1 MADINSFF
9 EEGIKSYIEQSFL
22 KYSKNA
28 KIIFDKNFDTNLIQ
42 PLFINDISLYKNL
55 IQKNKLKSEIWGLIF
70 ELIDQLINKLLS
82 EYNETLKNMKNKI
95 IKYVQKIKKSNE
107 LIELYRKKI
116 KEKEEEISN
125 NNNNSTKY
133 KEKKDNTDNEND
145 INSEEKYYEKNIAEW
160 NGKLINKITQ
170 YRTKKDEEKNNI
182 GEYQKKLRHRE
193 RSVIIGKIRILMI
206 KILQITITILI
217 NEINGVEIKNKNYS
231 KEDNYKLLDEYI
243 NDLIDKIEKNKD
255 KTYIDYTLYIK
266 NFLIQLA
273 LIINN
278 KGYKDINIS
287 FLKQILN
294 TFNNIKKVYSN
305 SHISDLIKYI
315 EKLISKPDAFLCRNA
330 FAILK
335 DASLRKIKPRSRN
348 NSFDKND
355 MMTNNQNNKIEGNR
369 KIDEFITSKK
379 REEKSDSEDDEED
392 FQKKLSSVI
401 SFKNSSTQNNNLNIN
416 FQSQSSLGL
425 HDTYKHKSL
434 LNDSALSNNSL
445 IYIDNQNGTNL
456 LNSSRISLDDS
467 ISKQGMY
474 RSGSCSEL
482 LGINS
487 RLASNLPTLR
497 NTQKEKKKNLLEK
510 FGKKMKM
517 KKINIERK
525 SSNEK
530 LDKIFGK
537 EIRNIV
543 NHNFYNNEGSSY
555 NKNKNTTATEN
566 KKNNTNKNSNDIL
579 AVKTPVKNMNES
591 SQKKDDYN
599 NNIGNNVLK
608 QTGIKKNLQL
618 LFNQQTDKF

>member
-22 KYSKNA
+22 KYSKS
-28 KIIFDKNFDTNLIQ
+28 IETIFDKNFDTNLIQ
-42 PLFINDISLYKNL
+42 PLFISDISLYKNL
-55 IQKNKLKSEIWGLIF
+55 IQKNKLKSEIWGLIYN
-70 ELIDQLINKLLS
+70 LIDQKINQLLCGC
-82 EYNETLKNMKNKI
+82 NDVVKNMKNQV
-95 IKYVQKIKKSNE
+95 IKYTQKIKKSNG
-107 LIELYRKKI
+107 LIEQYRKLI
-116 KEKEEEISN
+116 KEKNEEIN
-125 NNNNSTKY
+125 NNNKSL
-133 KEKKDNTDNEND
+133 KEKKDNSDYEND
-145 INSEEKYYEKNIAEW
+145 LNLEDKNYENEIAQC
-160 NGKLINKITQ
+160 NGKLINEITE
-170 YRTKKDEEKNNI
+170 YRKKKEDEKENI
-182 GEYQKKLRHRE
+182 NKYQKKLRNRE
-193 RSVIIGKIRILMI
+193 RNVIIGKIRILKI
-206 KILQITITILI
+206 KILHITITILI
-217 NEINGVEIKNKNYS
+217 NEINGQEIKNKNYN
-231 KEDNYKLLDEYI
+231 KENNYKLLNDYI
-243 NDLIDKIEKNKD
+243 NDFIDKIEKNKD
-255 KTYIDYTLYIK
+255 KVYIDYTSFIK

-287 FLKQILN
+287 FLNQILN

-305 SHISDLIKYI
+305 SHISDVIKYV
-315 EKLISKPDAFLCRNA
+315 EKLISKPDTFLCPNA
-330 FAILK
+330 FKILK

-355 MMTNNQNNKIEGNR
+355 IVSNNQNNKIEGNR
-369 KIDEFITSKK
+369 KIDEFITYKK

-392 FQKKLSSVI
+392 FQKKLSNVI
-401 SFKNSSTQNNNLNIN
+401 SFKNSSTQNNIPNIN
-416 FQSQSSLGL
+416 FLSQSSLGL

-497 NTQKEKKKNLLEK
+497 NTKKEKKKNLLEK

-566 KKNNTNKNSNDIL
+566 KKEKNNTKKISSEIL
-579 AVKTPVKNMNES
+579 AVKTPVKNKNEN
-591 SQKKDDYN
+591 SQEKEEQNIN
-599 NNIGNNVLK
+599 NNILK
-608 QTGIKKNLQL
+608 QSGIKKNLQL

>member
-22 KYSKNA
+22 KYSKS
-28 KIIFDKNFDTNLIQ
+28 IETIFDKNFDTNLIQ
-42 PLFINDISLYKNL
+42 PLFISDISLYKNL
-55 IQKNKLKSEIWGLIF
+55 IQKNKLKSEIWGLIYN
-70 ELIDQLINKLLS
+70 LIDQKINQLLCGC
-82 EYNETLKNMKNKI
+82 NDVVKNMKNQV
-95 IKYVQKIKKSNE
+95 IKYTQKIKKSNG
-107 LIELYRKKI
+107 LIEQYRKLI
-116 KEKEEEISN
+116 KEKNEEIN
-125 NNNNSTKY
+125 NNNKSL
-133 KEKKDNTDNEND
+133 KEKKDNSDYEND
-145 INSEEKYYEKNIAEW
+145 LNLEDKNYENEIAQC
-160 NGKLINKITQ
+160 NGKLINEITE
-170 YRTKKDEEKNNI
+170 YRKKKEDEKENI
-182 GEYQKKLRHRE
+182 NRYQKKLRNRE
-193 RSVIIGKIRILMI
+193 RNVIIGKIRILKI
-206 KILQITITILI
+206 KILHITITILI
-217 NEINGVEIKNKNYS
+217 NEINGQEIKNKNYN
-231 KEDNYKLLDEYI
+231 KENNYKLLNDYI
-243 NDLIDKIEKNKD
+243 NDFIDKIEKNKD
-255 KTYIDYTLYIK
+255 KVYIDYTSFIK

-287 FLKQILN
+287 FLNLILN

-305 SHISDLIKYI
+305 SHISEVIKYV
-315 EKLISKPDAFLCRNA
+315 EKLISKPDTFLCPNA
-330 FAILK
+330 FKILK

-355 MMTNNQNNKIEGNR
+355 IVNNNQNNKIEGNR
-369 KIDEFITSKK
+369 KIDEFITYKK

-392 FQKKLSSVI
+392 FQKKLSNVI
-401 SFKNSSTQNNNLNIN
+401 SFKNSSTQNNIPNIN
-416 FQSQSSLGL
+416 FLSQSSLGL

-497 NTQKEKKKNLLEK
+497 NTKKEKKKNLLEK

-566 KKNNTNKNSNDIL
+566 KKEKNNTKKISSEIL
-579 AVKTPVKNMNES
+579 AVKTPVKNKNEN
-591 SQKKDDYN
+591 SQEKEEQTIN
-599 NNIGNNVLK
+599 NNILK
-608 QTGIKKNLQL
+608 QSGIKKNLQL

>member
-22 KYSKNA
+22 KYSKS
-28 KIIFDKNFDTNLIQ
+28 IETIFDKNFDTNLIQ
-42 PLFINDISLYKNL
+42 PLFISDISLYKNL
-55 IQKNKLKSEIWGLIF
+55 IQKNKLKSEIWGLIYN
-70 ELIDQLINKLLS
+70 LIDQKINQLLCGC
-82 EYNETLKNMKNKI
+82 NDVVKNMKNQV
-95 IKYVQKIKKSNE
+95 IKYTQKIKKSNG
-107 LIELYRKKI
+107 LIEQYRKLI
-116 KEKEEEISN
+116 KEKNEEIN
-125 NNNNSTKY
+125 NNNKSL
-133 KEKKDNTDNEND
+133 KEKKDNSDYEND
-145 INSEEKYYEKNIAEW
+145 LNLEDKNYENEIAQC
-160 NGKLINKITQ
+160 NGKLINEI
-170 YRTKKDEEKNNI
+170 TKKKKKKEDEKENI
-182 GEYQKKLRHRE
+182 NRYQKKLRNRE
-193 RSVIIGKIRILMI
+193 RNVIIGKIRILKI
-206 KILQITITILI
+206 KILHITITILI
-217 NEINGVEIKNKNYS
+217 NEINGQEIKNKNYN
-231 KEDNYKLLDEYI
+231 KENNYKLLNDYI
-243 NDLIDKIEKNKD
+243 NDFIDKIEKNKD
-255 KTYIDYTLYIK
+255 KVYIDYTSFIK

-287 FLKQILN
+287 FLNLILN

-305 SHISDLIKYI
+305 SHISEVIKYV
-315 EKLISKPDAFLCRNA
+315 EKLISKPDTFLCPNA
-330 FAILK
+330 FKILK

-355 MMTNNQNNKIEGNR
+355 IVSNNQNNKIEGNR
-369 KIDEFITSKK
+369 KIDEFITYKK

-392 FQKKLSSVI
+392 FQKKLSNVI
-401 SFKNSSTQNNNLNIN
+401 SFKNSSTQNNIPNIN
-416 FQSQSSLGL
+416 FLSQSSLGL

-497 NTQKEKKKNLLEK
+497 NTKKEKKKNLLEK

-566 KKNNTNKNSNDIL
+566 KKEKNNTKKISSEIL
-579 AVKTPVKNMNES
+579 AVKTPVKNKNEN
-591 SQKKDDYN
+591 SQEKEEQTIN
-599 NNIGNNVLK
+599 NNILK
-608 QTGIKKNLQL
+608 QSGIKKNLQL

>member
-22 KYSKNA
+22 KYSKS
-28 KIIFDKNFDTNLIQ
+28 IETIFDKNFDTNLIQ
-42 PLFINDISLYKNL
+42 PLFISDISLYKNL
-55 IQKNKLKSEIWGLIF
+55 IQKNKLKSEIWGLIYN
-70 ELIDQLINKLLS
+70 LIDQKINQLLCGC
-82 EYNETLKNMKNKI
+82 NDVVKNMKNQV
-95 IKYVQKIKKSNE
+95 IKYTQKIKKSNG
-107 LIELYRKKI
+107 LIEQYRKLI
-116 KEKEEEISN
+116 KEKNEEIN
-125 NNNNSTKY
+125 NNNKSL
-133 KEKKDNTDNEND
+133 KEKKDNSDYEND
-145 INSEEKYYEKNIAEW
+145 LNLEDKNYENEIAQC
-160 NGKLINKITQ
+160 NGKLINEITE
-170 YRTKKDEEKNNI
+170 YRKKKEDEKENI
-182 GEYQKKLRHRE
+182 NRYQKKLRNRE
-193 RSVIIGKIRILMI
+193 RNVIIGKIRILKI
-206 KILQITITILI
+206 KILHITITILI
-217 NEINGVEIKNKNYS
+217 NEINGQEIKNKNYN
-231 KEDNYKLLDEYI
+231 KENNYKLLNDYI
-243 NDLIDKIEKNKD
+243 NDFIDKIEKNKD
-255 KTYIDYTLYIK
+255 KVYIDYTSFIK

-287 FLKQILN
+287 FLNQILN

-305 SHISDLIKYI
+305 SHISDVIKYV
-315 EKLISKPDAFLCRNA
+315 EKLISKPDTFLCPNA
-330 FAILK
+330 FKILK

-355 MMTNNQNNKIEGNR
+355 IVNNNQNNKIEGNR
-369 KIDEFITSKK
+369 KIDEFITYKK

-392 FQKKLSSVI
+392 FQKKLSNVI
-401 SFKNSSTQNNNLNIN
+401 SFKNSSTQNNIPNIN
-416 FQSQSSLGL
+416 FLSQSSLGL

-497 NTQKEKKKNLLEK
+497 NTKKEKKKNLLEK

-566 KKNNTNKNSNDIL
+566 KNNTKKISSEIL
-579 AVKTPVKNMNES
+579 AVKTPVKNKNEN
-591 SQKKDDYN
+591 SQEKEEQTIN
-599 NNIGNNVLK
+599 NNILK
-608 QTGIKKNLQL
+608 QSGIKKNLQL

>member
-22 KYSKNA
+22 KYSKS
-28 KIIFDKNFDTNLIQ
+28 IETIFDKNFDTNLIQ
-42 PLFINDISLYKNL
+42 PLFISDISLYKNL
-55 IQKNKLKSEIWGLIF
+55 IQKNKLKSEIWGLIYN
-70 ELIDQLINKLLS
+70 LIDQKINQLLCGC
-82 EYNETLKNMKNKI
+82 NDVVKNMKNQV
-95 IKYVQKIKKSNE
+95 IKYTQKIKKSNG
-107 LIELYRKKI
+107 LIEQYRKLI
-116 KEKEEEISN
+116 KEKNEEIN
-125 NNNNSTKY
+125 NNNKSL
-133 KEKKDNTDNEND
+133 KEKKDNSDYEND
-145 INSEEKYYEKNIAEW
+145 LNLEDKNYENEIAQC
-160 NGKLINKITQ
+160 NGKLINEITE
-170 YRTKKDEEKNNI
+170 YRKKKEDEKENI
-182 GEYQKKLRHRE
+182 NRYQKKLRNRE
-193 RSVIIGKIRILMI
+193 RNVIIGKIRILKI
-206 KILQITITILI
+206 KILHITITILI
-217 NEINGVEIKNKNYS
+217 NEINGQEIKNKNYN
-231 KEDNYKLLDEYI
+231 KENNYKLLNDYI
-243 NDLIDKIEKNKD
+243 NDFIDKIEKNKD
-255 KTYIDYTLYIK
+255 KVYIDYTSFIK

-287 FLKQILN
+287 FLNQILN

-305 SHISDLIKYI
+305 SHISDVIKYV
-315 EKLISKPDAFLCRNA
+315 EKLISKPDTFLCPNA
-330 FAILK
+330 FKILK

-355 MMTNNQNNKIEGNR
+355 IVSNNQNNKIEGNR
-369 KIDEFITSKK
+369 KIDEFITYKK

-392 FQKKLSSVI
+392 FQKKLSNVI
-401 SFKNSSTQNNNLNIN
+401 SFKNSSTQNNIPNIN
-416 FQSQSSLGL
+416 FLSQSSLGL

-497 NTQKEKKKNLLEK
+497 NTKKEKKKNLLEK

-566 KKNNTNKNSNDIL
+566 KKEKNNTKKISSEIL
-579 AVKTPVKNMNES
+579 AVKTPVKNKNEN
-591 SQKKDDYN
+591 SQEKEEQNIN
-599 NNIGNNVLK
+599 NNILK
-608 QTGIKKNLQL
+608 QSGIKKNLQL

>member
-22 KYSKNA
+22 KYSKS
-28 KIIFDKNFDTNLIQ
+28 IETIFDKNFDTNLIQ
-42 PLFINDISLYKNL
+42 PLFISDISLYKNL
-55 IQKNKLKSEIWGLIF
+55 IQKNKLKSEIWGLIYN
-70 ELIDQLINKLLS
+70 LIDQKINQLLCGC
-82 EYNETLKNMKNKI
+82 NDVVKNMKNQV
-95 IKYVQKIKKSNE
+95 IKYTQKIKKSNG
-107 LIELYRKKI
+107 LIEQYRKLI
-116 KEKEEEISN
+116 KEKNEEIN
-125 NNNNSTKY
+125 NNNKSL
-133 KEKKDNTDNEND
+133 KEKKDNSDYEND
-145 INSEEKYYEKNIAEW
+145 LNLEDKNYENEIAQC
-160 NGKLINKITQ
+160 NGKLINKITE
-170 YRTKKDEEKNNI
+170 YRKKKEDEKENI
-182 GEYQKKLRHRE
+182 NRYQKKLRNRE
-193 RSVIIGKIRILMI
+193 RNVIIGKIRILKI
-206 KILQITITILI
+206 KILHITITILI
-217 NEINGVEIKNKNYS
+217 NEINGQEIKNKNYN
-231 KEDNYKLLDEYI
+231 KENNYKLLNDYI
-243 NDLIDKIEKNKD
+243 NDFIDKIEKNKD
-255 KTYIDYTLYIK
+255 KVYIDYTSFIK

-287 FLKQILN
+287 FLNQILN

-305 SHISDLIKYI
+305 SHISDVIKYV
-315 EKLISKPDAFLCRNA
+315 EKLISKPDTFLCPNA
-330 FAILK
+330 FKILK

-355 MMTNNQNNKIEGNR
+355 IVSNNQNNKIEGNR
-369 KIDEFITSKK
+369 KIDEFITYKK

-392 FQKKLSSVI
+392 FQKKLSNVI
-401 SFKNSSTQNNNLNIN
+401 SFKNSSTQNNIPNIN
-416 FQSQSSLGL
+416 FLSQSSLGL

-497 NTQKEKKKNLLEK
+497 NTKKEKKKNLLEK

-566 KKNNTNKNSNDIL
+566 KKEKNNTKKISSEIL
-579 AVKTPVKNMNES
+579 AVKTPVKNKNEN
-591 SQKKDDYN
+591 SQEKEEQNIN
-599 NNIGNNVLK
+599 NNILK
-608 QTGIKKNLQL
+608 QSGIKKNLQL

>member
-22 KYSKNA
+22 KYSKS
-28 KIIFDKNFDTNLIQ
+28 IETIFDKNFDTNLIQ
-42 PLFINDISLYKNL
+42 PLFISDISLYKNL
-55 IQKNKLKSEIWGLIF
+55 IQKNKLKSEIWGLIYN
-70 ELIDQLINKLLS
+70 LIDQKINQLLCGC
-82 EYNETLKNMKNKI
+82 NDVVKNMKNQV
-95 IKYVQKIKKSNE
+95 IKYTQKIKKSNG
-107 LIELYRKKI
+107 LIEQYRKLI
-116 KEKEEEISN
+116 KEKNEEIN
-125 NNNNSTKY
+125 NNNKSL
-133 KEKKDNTDNEND
+133 KEKKDNSDYEND
-145 INSEEKYYEKNIAEW
+145 LNLEDKNYENEIAQC
-160 NGKLINKITQ
+160 NGKLINEITE
-170 YRTKKDEEKNNI
+170 YRKKKEDEKENI
-182 GEYQKKLRHRE
+182 NRYQKKLRNRE
-193 RSVIIGKIRILMI
+193 RNVIIGKIRILKI
-206 KILQITITILI
+206 KILHITITILI
-217 NEINGVEIKNKNYS
+217 NEINGQEIKNKNYN
-231 KEDNYKLLDEYI
+231 KENNYKLLNDYI
-243 NDLIDKIEKNKD
+243 NDFIDKIEKNKD
-255 KTYIDYTLYIK
+255 KVYIDYTSFIK

-287 FLKQILN
+287 FLNLILN

-305 SHISDLIKYI
+305 SHISEIIKYV
-315 EKLISKPDAFLCRNA
+315 EKLISKPDTFLCPNA
-330 FAILK
+330 FKILK

-355 MMTNNQNNKIEGNR
+355 IVSNNQNNKIEGNR
-369 KIDEFITSKK
+369 KIDEFITYKK

-401 SFKNSSTQNNNLNIN
+401 SFKNSSTQNNIPNIN
-416 FQSQSSLGL
+416 FLSQSSLGL

-497 NTQKEKKKNLLEK
+497 NTKKEKKKNLLEK

-566 KKNNTNKNSNDIL
+566 KKEKNNTKKISSEIL
-579 AVKTPVKNMNES
+579 AVKTPVKNKNEN
-591 SQKKDDYN
+591 SQEKEEQNIN
-599 NNIGNNVLK
+599 NNILK
-608 QTGIKKNLQL
+608 QSGIKKNLQL

>member
-22 KYSKNA
+22 KYSKS
-28 KIIFDKNFDTNLIQ
+28 IETIFDKNFDTNLIQ
-42 PLFINDISLYKNL
+42 PLFISDISLYKNL
-55 IQKNKLKSEIWGLIF
+55 IQKNKLKSEIWGLIYN
-70 ELIDQLINKLLS
+70 LIDQKINQLLCGC
-82 EYNETLKNMKNKI
+82 NDVVKNMKNQV
-95 IKYVQKIKKSNE
+95 IKYTQKIKKSNG
-107 LIELYRKKI
+107 LIEQYRKLI
-116 KEKEEEISN
+116 KEKNEEIN
-125 NNNNSTKY
+125 NNNKSL
-133 KEKKDNTDNEND
+133 KEKKDNSDYEND
-145 INSEEKYYEKNIAEW
+145 LNLEDKNYENEIAQC
-160 NGKLINKITQ
+160 NGKLINEITE
-170 YRTKKDEEKNNI
+170 YRKKKEDEKENI
-182 GEYQKKLRHRE
+182 NRYQKKLRNRE
-193 RSVIIGKIRILMI
+193 RNVIIGKIRILKI
-206 KILQITITILI
+206 KILHITITILI
-217 NEINGVEIKNKNYS
+217 NEINGQEIKNKNYN
-231 KEDNYKLLDEYI
+231 KENNYKLLNDYI
-243 NDLIDKIEKNKD
+243 NEIIDKIEKNKD
-255 KTYIDYTLYIK
+255 KVYIDYTSFIK

-287 FLKQILN
+287 FLNQILN

-305 SHISDLIKYI
+305 SHISDVIKYV
-315 EKLISKPDAFLCRNA
+315 EKLISKPDTFLCPNA
-330 FAILK
+330 FKILK

-355 MMTNNQNNKIEGNR
+355 IVSNNQNNKIEGNR
-369 KIDEFITSKK
+369 KIDEFITYKK

-392 FQKKLSSVI
+392 FQKKLSNVI
-401 SFKNSSTQNNNLNIN
+401 SFKNSSTQNNIPNIN
-416 FQSQSSLGL
+416 FLSQSSLGL

-434 LNDSALSNNSL
+434 LNDSTLSNNSL

-497 NTQKEKKKNLLEK
+497 NTKKEKKKNLLEK

-566 KKNNTNKNSNDIL
+566 KKEKNNTKKISSEIL
-579 AVKTPVKNMNES
+579 AVKTPVKNKNEN
-591 SQKKDDYN
+591 SQEKEEQNIN
-599 NNIGNNVLK
+599 NNILK
-608 QTGIKKNLQL
+608 QSGIKKNLQL

>member
-22 KYSKNA
+22 KYSKS
-28 KIIFDKNFDTNLIQ
+28 IETIFDKNFDTNLIQ
-42 PLFINDISLYKNL
+42 PLFISDISLYKNL
-55 IQKNKLKSEIWGLIF
+55 IQKNKLKSEIWGLIYN
-70 ELIDQLINKLLS
+70 LIDQKINQLLCGC
-82 EYNETLKNMKNKI
+82 NDVVKNMKNQV
-95 IKYVQKIKKSNE
+95 IKYTQKIKKSNG
-107 LIELYRKKI
+107 LIEQYRKLI
-116 KEKEEEISN
+116 KEKNEEIN
-125 NNNNSTKY
+125 NNNKSL
-133 KEKKDNTDNEND
+133 KEKKDNSDYEND
-145 INSEEKYYEKNIAEW
+145 LNLEDKNYENEIAQC
-160 NGKLINKITQ
+160 NGKLINEITE
-170 YRTKKDEEKNNI
+170 YRKKKEDEKENI
-182 GEYQKKLRHRE
+182 NRYQKKLRNRE
-193 RSVIIGKIRILMI
+193 RNVIIGKIRILKI
-206 KILQITITILI
+206 KILHITITILI
-217 NEINGVEIKNKNYS
+217 NEINGQEIKNKNYN
-231 KEDNYKLLDEYI
+231 KENNYKLLNDYI
-243 NDLIDKIEKNKD
+243 NDFIDKIEKNKD
-255 KTYIDYTLYIK
+255 KVYIDYTSFIK
-266 NFLIQLA
+266 NLLIQLA

-287 FLKQILN
+287 FLNLILN

-305 SHISDLIKYI
+305 SHISDVIKYV
-315 EKLISKPDAFLCRNA
+315 EKLISKPDTFLCPNA
-330 FAILK
+330 FKILK

-355 MMTNNQNNKIEGNR
+355 IVNNNQNNKIEGNR
-369 KIDEFITSKK
+369 KIDEFITYKK

-392 FQKKLSSVI
+392 FQKKLSNVI
-401 SFKNSSTQNNNLNIN
+401 SFKNSSTQNNIPNIN
-416 FQSQSSLGL
+416 FLSQSSLGL

-497 NTQKEKKKNLLEK
+497 NTKKEKKKNLLEK

-566 KKNNTNKNSNDIL
+566 KKEKNNTKKISSEIL
-579 AVKTPVKNMNES
+579 AVKTPVKNTNEN
-591 SQKKDDYN
+591 SQEKEEQNIN
-599 NNIGNNVLK
+599 NNILK
-608 QTGIKKNLQL
+608 QSGIKKNLQL

>member
-22 KYSKNA
+22 KYSKS
-28 KIIFDKNFDTNLIQ
+28 IETIFDKNFDTNLIQ
-42 PLFINDISLYKNL
+42 PLFISDISLYKNL
-55 IQKNKLKSEIWGLIF
+55 IQKNKLKSEIWGLIYN
-70 ELIDQLINKLLS
+70 LIDQKINQLLCGC
-82 EYNETLKNMKNKI
+82 NDVVKNMKNQV
-95 IKYVQKIKKSNE
+95 IKYTQKIKKSNG
-107 LIELYRKKI
+107 LIEQYRKLI
-116 KEKEEEISN
+116 KEKNEEIN
-125 NNNNSTKY
+125 NNNKSL
-133 KEKKDNTDNEND
+133 KEKKDNSDYEND
-145 INSEEKYYEKNIAEW
+145 LNLEDKNYENEIAQC
-160 NGKLINKITQ
+160 NGKLINEITE
-170 YRTKKDEEKNNI
+170 YRKKKEDEKENI
-182 GEYQKKLRHRE
+182 NRYQKKLRNKE
-193 RSVIIGKIRILMI
+193 RNVIIGKIRILKI
-206 KILQITITILI
+206 KILHITITILI
-217 NEINGVEIKNKNYS
+217 NEINGQEIKNKNYN
-231 KEDNYKLLDEYI
+231 KENNYKLLNDYI
-243 NDLIDKIEKNKD
+243 NDFIDKIEKNKD
-255 KTYIDYTLYIK
+255 KVYIDYTSFIK

-287 FLKQILN
+287 FLNLILN

-305 SHISDLIKYI
+305 SHISEIIKYV
-315 EKLISKPDAFLCRNA
+315 EKLISKPDTFLCPNA
-330 FAILK
+330 FKILK

-355 MMTNNQNNKIEGNR
+355 IVNNNQNNKIEGNR
-369 KIDEFITSKK
+369 KIDEFITYKK

-392 FQKKLSSVI
+392 FQKKLSNVI
-401 SFKNSSTQNNNLNIN
+401 SFKNSSTQNNIPNIN
-416 FQSQSSLGL
+416 FLSQSSLGL

-497 NTQKEKKKNLLEK
+497 NTKKEKKKNLLEK

-566 KKNNTNKNSNDIL
+566 KKEKNNTKKISSEIL
-579 AVKTPVKNMNES
+579 AVKTPVKNTNEN
-591 SQKKDDYN
+591 SQEKEEQNIN
-599 NNIGNNVLK
+599 NNILK
-608 QTGIKKNLQL
+608 QSGIKKNLQL

>member
-22 KYSKNA
+22 KYSKS
-28 KIIFDKNFDTNLIQ
+28 IETIFDKNFDTNLIQ
-42 PLFINDISLYKNL
+42 PLFISDISLYKNL
-55 IQKNKLKSEIWGLIF
+55 IQKNKLKSEIWGLIYN
-70 ELIDQLINKLLS
+70 LIDQTINQLLCGC
-82 EYNETLKNMKNKI
+82 NDVVKNMKNQV
-95 IKYVQKIKKSNE
+95 IKYTQKIKKSNG
-107 LIELYRKKI
+107 LIEQYRKLI
-116 KEKEEEISN
+116 KEKNEEIN
-125 NNNNSTKY
+125 NNNKSL
-133 KEKKDNTDNEND
+133 KEKKDNSDYEND
-145 INSEEKYYEKNIAEW
+145 LNLEDKNYENEIAQC
-160 NGKLINKITQ
+160 NGKLINEITE
-170 YRTKKDEEKNNI
+170 YRKKKEDEKENI
-182 GEYQKKLRHRE
+182 NRYQKKLRNRE
-193 RSVIIGKIRILMI
+193 RNVIIGKIRILKI
-206 KILQITITILI
+206 KILHITITILI
-217 NEINGVEIKNKNYS
+217 NEINGQEIKNKNYN
-231 KEDNYKLLDEYI
+231 KENNYKLLNDYI
-243 NDLIDKIEKNKD
+243 NDFIDKIEKNKD
-255 KTYIDYTLYIK
+255 KVYIDYTSFIK

-287 FLKQILN
+287 FLNQILN

-305 SHISDLIKYI
+305 SHISDVIKYV
-315 EKLISKPDAFLCRNA
+315 EKLISKPDTFLCPNA
-330 FAILK
+330 FKILK

-355 MMTNNQNNKIEGNR
+355 IVNNNQNNKIEGNR
-369 KIDEFITSKK
+369 KIDEFITYKK

-392 FQKKLSSVI
+392 FQKKLSNVI
-401 SFKNSSTQNNNLNIN
+401 SFKNSSTQNNIPNIN
-416 FQSQSSLGL
+416 FLSQSSLGL

-497 NTQKEKKKNLLEK
+497 NTKKEKKKNLLEK

-566 KKNNTNKNSNDIL
+566 KKEKNNTKKISSEIL
-579 AVKTPVKNMNES
+579 AVKTPVKNKNEN
-591 SQKKDDYN
+591 SQEKEEQNIN
-599 NNIGNNVLK
+599 NNILK
-608 QTGIKKNLQL
+608 QSGIKKNLQL

>member
-22 KYSKNA
+22 KYSKS
-28 KIIFDKNFDTNLIQ
+28 IETIFDKNFDTNLIQ
-42 PLFINDISLYKNL
+42 PLFISDISLYKNL
-55 IQKNKLKSEIWGLIF
+55 IQKNKLKSEIWGLIYN
-70 ELIDQLINKLLS
+70 LIDQKINQLLCGC
-82 EYNETLKNMKNKI
+82 NDVVKNMKNQV
-95 IKYVQKIKKSNE
+95 IKYTQKIKKSNG
-107 LIELYRKKI
+107 LIEQYRKLI
-116 KEKEEEISN
+116 KEKNEEIN
-125 NNNNSTKY
+125 NNNKSL
-133 KEKKDNTDNEND
+133 KEKKDNSDYEND
-145 INSEEKYYEKNIAEW
+145 LNLEDKNYENEIAQC
-160 NGKLINKITQ
+160 NGKLINEITE
-170 YRTKKDEEKNNI
+170 YRKKKEDEKENI
-182 GEYQKKLRHRE
+182 NRYQKKLRNRE
-193 RSVIIGKIRILMI
+193 RNVIIGKIRILKI
-206 KILQITITILI
+206 KILHITITILI
-217 NEINGVEIKNKNYS
+217 NEINGQEIKNKNYN
-231 KEDNYKLLDEYI
+231 KENNYKLLNDYI
-243 NDLIDKIEKNKD
+243 NDFIDKIEKNKD
-255 KTYIDYTLYIK
+255 KVYIDYTSFIK

-287 FLKQILN
+287 FLNQILN

-305 SHISDLIKYI
+305 SHISDVIKYV
-315 EKLISKPDAFLCRNA
+315 EKLISKPDTFLCPNA
-330 FAILK
+330 FKILK

-355 MMTNNQNNKIEGNR
+355 IVSNNQNNKIEGNR
-369 KIDEFITSKK
+369 KIDEFITYKK

-392 FQKKLSSVI
+392 FQKKLSNVI
-401 SFKNSSTQNNNLNIN
+401 SFKNSSTQNNIPNIN
-416 FQSQSSLGL
+416 FLSQSSLGL

-497 NTQKEKKKNLLEK
+497 NTKKEKKKNLLEK

-566 KKNNTNKNSNDIL
+566 KKEKNNIKKISSEIL
-579 AVKTPVKNMNES
+579 AVKTPVKNKNEN
-591 SQKKDDYN
+591 SQEKEEQNIN
-599 NNIGNNVLK
+599 NNILK
-608 QTGIKKNLQL
+608 QSGIKKNLQL

>member
-22 KYSKNA
+22 KYSKS
-28 KIIFDKNFDTNLIQ
+28 IETIFDKNFDTNLIQ
-42 PLFINDISLYKNL
+42 PLFISDISLYKNL
-55 IQKNKLKSEIWGLIF
+55 IQKNKLKSEIWGLIYN
-70 ELIDQLINKLLS
+70 LIDQKINQLLCGC
-82 EYNETLKNMKNKI
+82 NDVVKNMKNQV
-95 IKYVQKIKKSNE
+95 IKYTQKIKKSNG
-107 LIELYRKKI
+107 LIEQYRKLI
-116 KEKEEEISN
+116 KEKNEEIN
-125 NNNNSTKY
+125 NNNKSL
-133 KEKKDNTDNEND
+133 KEKKDNSDYEND
-145 INSEEKYYEKNIAEW
+145 LNLEDKNYENEIAQC
-160 NGKLINKITQ
+160 NGKLINEITE
-170 YRTKKDEEKNNI
+170 YRKKKEDEKENI
-182 GEYQKKLRHRE
+182 NRYQKKLRNRE
-193 RSVIIGKIRILMI
+193 RNVIIGKIRILKI
-206 KILQITITILI
+206 KILHITITILI
-217 NEINGVEIKNKNYS
+217 NEINGQEIKNKNYN
-231 KEDNYKLLDEYI
+231 KENNYKLLNDYI
-243 NDLIDKIEKNKD
+243 NDFIDKIEKNKD
-255 KTYIDYTLYIK
+255 KVYIDYTSFIK

-287 FLKQILN
+287 FLNLILN

-305 SHISDLIKYI
+305 SHISDVIKYV
-315 EKLISKPDAFLCRNA
+315 EKLISKPDTFLCPNA
-330 FAILK
+330 FKILK

-355 MMTNNQNNKIEGNR
+355 IVNNNQNNKIEGNR
-369 KIDEFITSKK
+369 KIDEFITYKK

-392 FQKKLSSVI
+392 FQKKLSNVI
-401 SFKNSSTQNNNLNIN
+401 SFKNSSTQNNIPNIN
-416 FQSQSSLGL
+416 FLSQSSLGL

-497 NTQKEKKKNLLEK
+497 NTKKEKKKNLLEK

-566 KKNNTNKNSNDIL
+566 KKEKNNTKKISSEIL
-579 AVKTPVKNMNES
+579 AVKTPVKNTNEN
-591 SQKKDDYN
+591 SQEKEEQNIN
-599 NNIGNNVLK
+599 NNILK
-608 QTGIKKNLQL
+608 QSGIKKNLQL

>member
-22 KYSKNA
+22 KYSKS
-28 KIIFDKNFDTNLIQ
+28 IETIFDKNFDTNLIQ
-42 PLFINDISLYKNL
+42 PLFISDISLYKNL
-55 IQKNKLKSEIWGLIF
+55 IQKNKLKSEIWGLIYN
-70 ELIDQLINKLLS
+70 LIDQKINQLLCGC
-82 EYNETLKNMKNKI
+82 NDVVKNMKNQV
-95 IKYVQKIKKSNE
+95 IKYTQKIKKSNG
-107 LIELYRKKI
+107 LIEQYRKLI
-116 KEKEEEISN
+116 KEKNEEIN
-125 NNNNSTKY
+125 NNNKSL
-133 KEKKDNTDNEND
+133 KEKKDNSDYEND
-145 INSEEKYYEKNIAEW
+145 LNLEDKNYENEIAQC
-160 NGKLINKITQ
+160 NGKLINEITE
-170 YRTKKDEEKNNI
+170 YRKKKEDEKENI
-182 GEYQKKLRHRE
+182 NRYQKKLRNRE
-193 RSVIIGKIRILMI
+193 RNVIIGKIRILKI
-206 KILQITITILI
+206 KILHITITILI
-217 NEINGVEIKNKNYS
+217 NEINGQEIKNKNYN
-231 KEDNYKLLDEYI
+231 KENNYKLLNDYI
-243 NDLIDKIEKNKD
+243 NDFIDKIEKNKD
-255 KTYIDYTLYIK
+255 KVYIDYTSFIK

-287 FLKQILN
+287 FLNLILN

-305 SHISDLIKYI
+305 SHISEVIKYV
-315 EKLISKPDAFLCRNA
+315 EKLISKPDTFLCPNA
-330 FAILK
+330 FKILK

-355 MMTNNQNNKIEGNR
+355 IVNNNQNNKIEGNR
-369 KIDEFITSKK
+369 KIDEFITYKK

-401 SFKNSSTQNNNLNIN
+401 SFKNSSTQNNIPNIN
-416 FQSQSSLGL
+416 FLSQSSLGL

-497 NTQKEKKKNLLEK
+497 NTKKEKKKNLLEK

-566 KKNNTNKNSNDIL
+566 KKEKNNTKKISSEIL
-579 AVKTPVKNMNES
+579 AVKTPVKNTNEN
-591 SQKKDDYN
+591 SQEKEEQNIN
-599 NNIGNNVLK
+599 NNILK
-608 QTGIKKNLQL
+608 QSGIKKNLQL

>member
-22 KYSKNA
+22 KYSKS
-28 KIIFDKNFDTNLIQ
+28 IETIFDKNFDTNLIQ
-42 PLFINDISLYKNL
+42 PLFISDISLYKNL
-55 IQKNKLKSEIWGLIF
+55 IQKNKLKSEIWGLIYN
-70 ELIDQLINKLLS
+70 LIDQKINQLLCGC
-82 EYNETLKNMKNKI
+82 NDVVKNMKNQV
-95 IKYVQKIKKSNE
+95 IKYTQKIKKSNG
-107 LIELYRKKI
+107 LIEQYRKLI
-116 KEKEEEISN
+116 KEKNEEIN
-125 NNNNSTKY
+125 NNNKSL
-133 KEKKDNTDNEND
+133 KEKKDNSDYEND
-145 INSEEKYYEKNIAEW
+145 LNLEDKNYENEIAQC
-160 NGKLINKITQ
+160 NGKLINEITE
-170 YRTKKDEEKNNI
+170 YRKKKEDEKENI
-182 GEYQKKLRHRE
+182 NRYQKKLRNRE
-193 RSVIIGKIRILMI
+193 RNVIIGKIRILKI
-206 KILQITITILI
+206 KILHITITILI
-217 NEINGVEIKNKNYS
+217 NEINGQEIKNKNYN
-231 KEDNYKLLDEYI
+231 KENNYKLLNDYI
-243 NDLIDKIEKNKD
+243 NVFIDKIEKNKD
-255 KTYIDYTLYIK
+255 KVYIDYTSFIK

-287 FLKQILN
+287 FLNQILN

-305 SHISDLIKYI
+305 SHISEVIKYV
-315 EKLISKPDAFLCRNA
+315 EKLISKPDTFLCPNA
-330 FAILK
+330 FKILK

-355 MMTNNQNNKIEGNR
+355 IVSNNQNNKIEGNR
-369 KIDEFITSKK
+369 KIDEFITYKK

-392 FQKKLSSVI
+392 FQKKLSNVI
-401 SFKNSSTQNNNLNIN
+401 SFKNSSTQNNIPNIN
-416 FQSQSSLGL
+416 FLSQSSLGL

-497 NTQKEKKKNLLEK
+497 NTKKEKKKNLLEK

-566 KKNNTNKNSNDIL
+566 KKEKNNTKKISSEIL
-579 AVKTPVKNMNES
+579 AVKTPVKNKNEN
-591 SQKKDDYN
+591 SQEKEEQNIN
-599 NNIGNNVLK
+599 NNILK
-608 QTGIKKNLQL
+608 QSGIKKNLQL

>member
-22 KYSKNA
+22 KYSKS
-28 KIIFDKNFDTNLIQ
+28 IETIFDKNFDTNLIQ
-42 PLFINDISLYKNL
+42 PLFISDISLYKNL
-55 IQKNKLKSEIWGLIF
+55 IQKNKLKSEIWGLIYN
-70 ELIDQLINKLLS
+70 LIDQKINQLLCGC
-82 EYNETLKNMKNKI
+82 NDVVKNMKNQV
-95 IKYVQKIKKSNE
+95 IKYTQKIKKSNG
-107 LIELYRKKI
+107 LIEQYRKLI
-116 KEKEEEISN
+116 KEKNEEIN
-125 NNNNSTKY
+125 NNNKSL
-133 KEKKDNTDNEND
+133 KEKKDNSDYEND
-145 INSEEKYYEKNIAEW
+145 LNLEDKNYENEIAQC
-160 NGKLINKITQ
+160 NGKLINEITE
-170 YRTKKDEEKNNI
+170 YRKKKEDEKENI
-182 GEYQKKLRHRE
+182 NRYQKKLRNRE
-193 RSVIIGKIRILMI
+193 RNVIIGKIRILKI
-206 KILQITITILI
+206 KILHITITILI
-217 NEINGVEIKNKNYS
+217 NEINGQEIKNKNYN
-231 KEDNYKLLDEYI
+231 KENNYKLLNDYI
-243 NDLIDKIEKNKD
+243 NEIIDKIEKNKD
-255 KTYIDYTLYIK
+255 KVYIDYTSFIK

-287 FLKQILN
+287 FLNQILN

-305 SHISDLIKYI
+305 SHISDVIKYV
-315 EKLISKPDAFLCRNA
+315 EKLISKPDTFLCPNA
-330 FAILK
+330 FKILK

-355 MMTNNQNNKIEGNR
+355 IVSNNQNNKIEGNR
-369 KIDEFITSKK
+369 KIDEFITYKK

-392 FQKKLSSVI
+392 FQKKLSNVI
-401 SFKNSSTQNNNLNIN
+401 SFKNSSTQNNIPNIN
-416 FQSQSSLGL
+416 FLSQSSLGL

-434 LNDSALSNNSL
+434 LNDSTLSNNSL

-497 NTQKEKKKNLLEK
+497 NTKKEKKKNLLEK

-566 KKNNTNKNSNDIL
+566 KKEKNNIKKISSEIL
-579 AVKTPVKNMNES
+579 AVKTPVKNKNEN
-591 SQKKDDYN
+591 SQEKEEQNIN
-599 NNIGNNVLK
+599 NNILK
-608 QTGIKKNLQL
+608 QSGIKKNLQL

>member
-22 KYSKNA
+22 KYSKS
-28 KIIFDKNFDTNLIQ
+28 IETIFDKNFDTNLIQ
-42 PLFINDISLYKNL
+42 PLFISDISLYKNL
-55 IQKNKLKSEIWGLIF
+55 IQKNKLKSEIWGLIYN
-70 ELIDQLINKLLS
+70 LIDQKINQLLCGC
-82 EYNETLKNMKNKI
+82 NDVVKNMKNQV
-95 IKYVQKIKKSNE
+95 IKYTQKIKKSNG
-107 LIELYRKKI
+107 LIEQYRKLI
-116 KEKEEEISN
+116 KEKNEEIN
-125 NNNNSTKY
+125 NNNKSL
-133 KEKKDNTDNEND
+133 KEKKDNSDYEND
-145 INSEEKYYEKNIAEW
+145 LNLEDKNYENEIAQC
-160 NGKLINKITQ
+160 NGKLINEITE
-170 YRTKKDEEKNNI
+170 YRKKKEDEKENI
-182 GEYQKKLRHRE
+182 NRYQKKLRNRE
-193 RSVIIGKIRILMI
+193 RNVIIGKIRILKI
-206 KILQITITILI
+206 KILHITITILI
-217 NEINGVEIKNKNYS
+217 NEINGQEIKNKNYN
-231 KEDNYKLLDEYI
+231 KENNYKLLNDYI
-243 NDLIDKIEKNKD
+243 NDFIDKIEKNKD
-255 KTYIDYTLYIK
+255 KVYIDYTSFIK

-287 FLKQILN
+287 FLNLILN

-305 SHISDLIKYI
+305 SHISEVIKYV
-315 EKLISKPDAFLCRNA
+315 EKLISKPDTFLCPNA
-330 FAILK
+330 FKILK

-355 MMTNNQNNKIEGNR
+355 IVIVSNNQNNKIEGNR
-369 KIDEFITSKK
+369 KIDEFITYKK

-392 FQKKLSSVI
+392 FQKKLSNVI
-401 SFKNSSTQNNNLNIN
+401 SFKNSSTQNNIPNIN
-416 FQSQSSLGL
+416 FLSQSSLGL

-497 NTQKEKKKNLLEK
+497 NTKKEKKKNLLEK

-566 KKNNTNKNSNDIL
+566 KKEKNNTKKISSEIL
-579 AVKTPVKNMNES
+579 AVKTPVKNTNEN
-591 SQKKDDYN
+591 SQEKEEQNIN
-599 NNIGNNVLK
+599 NNILK
-608 QTGIKKNLQL
+608 QSGIKKNLQL

>member
-22 KYSKNA
+22 KYSKS
-28 KIIFDKNFDTNLIQ
+28 IETIFDKNFDTNLIQ
-42 PLFINDISLYKNL
+42 PLFISDISLYKNL
-55 IQKNKLKSEIWGLIF
+55 IQKNKLKSEIWGLIYN
-70 ELIDQLINKLLS
+70 LIDQKINQLL
-82 EYNETLKNMKNKI
+82 YVCNDVVKNMKNQV
-95 IKYVQKIKKSNE
+95 IKYTQKIKKSNG
-107 LIELYRKKI
+107 LIEQYRKLI
-116 KEKEEEISN
+116 KEKNEEIN
-125 NNNNSTKY
+125 NNNKSL
-133 KEKKDNTDNEND
+133 KEKKDNSDYEND
-145 INSEEKYYEKNIAEW
+145 LNLEDKNYENEIAQC
-160 NGKLINKITQ
+160 NGKLINEITE
-170 YRTKKDEEKNNI
+170 YRKKKEDEKENI
-182 GEYQKKLRHRE
+182 NRYQKKLRNRE
-193 RSVIIGKIRILMI
+193 RNVIIGKIRILKI
-206 KILQITITILI
+206 KILHITITILI
-217 NEINGVEIKNKNYS
+217 NEINGQEIKNKNYN
-231 KEDNYKLLDEYI
+231 KENNYKLLNDYI
-243 NDLIDKIEKNKD
+243 NDFIDKIEKNKD
-255 KTYIDYTLYIK
+255 KVYIDYTSFIK

-287 FLKQILN
+287 FLNQILN

-305 SHISDLIKYI
+305 SHISEVIKYV
-315 EKLISKPDAFLCRNA
+315 EKLISKPDTFLCPNA
-330 FAILK
+330 FKILK

-355 MMTNNQNNKIEGNR
+355 IVNNNQNNKIEGNR
-369 KIDEFITSKK
+369 KIDEFITYKK

-392 FQKKLSSVI
+392 FQKKLSNVI
-401 SFKNSSTQNNNLNIN
+401 SFKNSSTQNNIPNIN
-416 FQSQSSLGL
+416 FLSQSSLGL

-497 NTQKEKKKNLLEK
+497 NTKKEKKKNLLEK

-566 KKNNTNKNSNDIL
+566 KKEKNNTKKISSEIL
-579 AVKTPVKNMNES
+579 AVKTPVKNTNEN
-591 SQKKDDYN
+591 SQEKEEQTIN
-599 NNIGNNVLK
+599 NNILK
-608 QTGIKKNLQL
+608 QSGIKKNLQL

>member
-22 KYSKNA
+22 KYSKS
-28 KIIFDKNFDTNLIQ
+28 IETIFDENFDTNLIQ
-42 PLFINDISLYKNL
+42 PLFISDISLYKNL
-55 IQKNKLKSEIWGLIF
+55 IQKNKLKSEIWGLIYN
-70 ELIDQLINKLLS
+70 LIDQKINQLLCGC
-82 EYNETLKNMKNKI
+82 NDVVKNMKNQV
-95 IKYVQKIKKSNE
+95 IKYTQKIKKSNG
-107 LIELYRKKI
+107 LIEQYRKLI
-116 KEKEEEISN
+116 KEKNEEIN
-125 NNNNSTKY
+125 NNNKSL
-133 KEKKDNTDNEND
+133 KEKKDNSDYEND
-145 INSEEKYYEKNIAEW
+145 LNLEDKNYENEIAQC
-160 NGKLINKITQ
+160 NGKLINEITE
-170 YRTKKDEEKNNI
+170 YRKKKEDEKENI
-182 GEYQKKLRHRE
+182 NRYQKKLRNRE
-193 RSVIIGKIRILMI
+193 RNVIIGKIRILKI
-206 KILQITITILI
+206 KILHITITILI
-217 NEINGVEIKNKNYS
+217 NEINGQEIKNKNYN
-231 KEDNYKLLDEYI
+231 KENNYKLLNDYI
-243 NDLIDKIEKNKD
+243 NDFIDKIEKNKD
-255 KTYIDYTLYIK
+255 KVYIDYTSFIK

-287 FLKQILN
+287 FLNQILN

-305 SHISDLIKYI
+305 SHISDVIKYV
-315 EKLISKPDAFLCRNA
+315 EKLISKPDTFLCPNA
-330 FAILK
+330 FKILK

-355 MMTNNQNNKIEGNR
+355 IVSNNQNNKIEGNR
-369 KIDEFITSKK
+369 KIDEFITYKK

-392 FQKKLSSVI
+392 FQKKLSNVI
-401 SFKNSSTQNNNLNIN
+401 SFKNSSTQNNIPNIN
-416 FQSQSSLGL
+416 FLSQSSLGL

-497 NTQKEKKKNLLEK
+497 NTKKEKKKNLLEK

-566 KKNNTNKNSNDIL
+566 KKEKNNTKKISSEIL
-579 AVKTPVKNMNES
+579 AVKTPVKNTNEN
-591 SQKKDDYN
+591 SQEKEEQTIN
-599 NNIGNNVLK
+599 NNILK
-608 QTGIKKNLQL
+608 QSGIKKNLQL

>member
-22 KYSKNA
+22 KYSKS
-28 KIIFDKNFDTNLIQ
+28 IETIFDKNFDTNLIQ
-42 PLFINDISLYKNL
+42 PLFISDISLYKNL
-55 IQKNKLKSEIWGLIF
+55 IQKNKLKSEIWGLIYN
-70 ELIDQLINKLLS
+70 LIDQKINQLLCGC
-82 EYNETLKNMKNKI
+82 NDVVKNMKNQV
-95 IKYVQKIKKSNE
+95 IKYTQKIKKSNG
-107 LIELYRKKI
+107 LIEQYRKLI
-116 KEKEEEISN
+116 KEKNEEIN
-125 NNNNSTKY
+125 NNNKSL
-133 KEKKDNTDNEND
+133 KEKKDNSDYEND
-145 INSEEKYYEKNIAEW
+145 LNLEDKNYENEIAQC
-160 NGKLINKITQ
+160 NGKLINEITE
-170 YRTKKDEEKNNI
+170 YRKKKEDEKENI
-182 GEYQKKLRHRE
+182 NRYQKKLRNKE
-193 RSVIIGKIRILMI
+193 RYVIIGKIRILKI
-206 KILQITITILI
+206 KILHITITILI
-217 NEINGVEIKNKNYS
+217 NEINGQEIKNKNYN
-231 KEDNYKLLDEYI
+231 KENNYKLLNDYI
-243 NDLIDKIEKNKD
+243 NDFIDKIEKNKD
-255 KTYIDYTLYIK
+255 KVYIDYTSFIK
-266 NFLIQLA
+266 NFIIQLA

-287 FLKQILN
+287 FLNQILN
-294 TFNNIKKVYSN
+294 MFNNIKKVYSN
-305 SHISDLIKYI
+305 SHISEVIKYV
-315 EKLISKPDAFLCRNA
+315 EKLISKPDTFLCPNA
-330 FAILK
+330 FKILK

-355 MMTNNQNNKIEGNR
+355 IVNNNQNNKIEGNR
-369 KIDEFITSKK
+369 KIDEFITYKK

-392 FQKKLSSVI
+392 FQKKLSNVI
-401 SFKNSSTQNNNLNIN
+401 SFKNSSTQNNIPNIN
-416 FQSQSSLGL
+416 FLSQSSLGL

-497 NTQKEKKKNLLEK
+497 NTKKEKKKNLLEK

-566 KKNNTNKNSNDIL
+566 KKEKNNTKKISSEIL
-579 AVKTPVKNMNES
+579 AVKTPVKNTNEN
-591 SQKKDDYN
+591 SQEKEEQNIN
-599 NNIGNNVLK
+599 NNILK
-608 QTGIKKNLQL
+608 QSGIKKNLQL

>member
-22 KYSKNA
+22 KYSKS
-28 KIIFDKNFDTNLIQ
+28 IETIFDKNFDTNLIQ
-42 PLFINDISLYKNL
+42 PLFISDISLYKNL
-55 IQKNKLKSEIWGLIF
+55 IQKNKLKSEIWGLIYN
-70 ELIDQLINKLLS
+70 LIDQKINQLLCGC
-82 EYNETLKNMKNKI
+82 NDVVKNMKNQV
-95 IKYVQKIKKSNE
+95 IKYTQKIKKSNG
-107 LIELYRKKI
+107 LIEQYRKLI
-116 KEKEEEISN
+116 KEKNEEIN
-125 NNNNSTKY
+125 NNNKSL
-133 KEKKDNTDNEND
+133 KEKKDNSDYEND
-145 INSEEKYYEKNIAEW
+145 LNLEDKNYENEIAQC
-160 NGKLINKITQ
+160 NGKLINEITE
-170 YRTKKDEEKNNI
+170 YRKKKEDEKENI
-182 GEYQKKLRHRE
+182 NRYQKKLRNRE
-193 RSVIIGKIRILMI
+193 RNVIIGKIRILKI
-206 KILQITITILI
+206 KILHITITILI
-217 NEINGVEIKNKNYS
+217 NEINGQEIKNKNYN
-231 KEDNYKLLDEYI
+231 KENNYKLLNDYI
-243 NDLIDKIEKNKD
+243 NDFIDKIEKNKD
-255 KTYIDYTLYIK
+255 KVYIDYTSFIK

-287 FLKQILN
+287 FLNLILN

-305 SHISDLIKYI
+305 SHISDVIKYV
-315 EKLISKPDAFLCRNA
+315 EKLISKPDTFLCPNA
-330 FAILK
+330 FKILK

-355 MMTNNQNNKIEGNR
+355 IVSNNQNNKIEGNR
-369 KIDEFITSKK
+369 KIDEFITYKK

-392 FQKKLSSVI
+392 FQKKLSNVI
-401 SFKNSSTQNNNLNIN
+401 SFKNSSTQNNIPNIN
-416 FQSQSSLGL
+416 FLSQSSLGL

-497 NTQKEKKKNLLEK
+497 NTKKEKKKNLLEK

-566 KKNNTNKNSNDIL
+566 KKEKNNTKKISSEIL
-579 AVKTPVKNMNES
+579 AVKTPVKNTNEN
-591 SQKKDDYN
+591 SQEKEEQTIN
-599 NNIGNNVLK
+599 NNILK
-608 QTGIKKNLQL
+608 QSGIKKNLQL

>member
-22 KYSKNA
+22 KYSKS
-28 KIIFDKNFDTNLIQ
+28 IETIFDKNFDTNLIQ
-42 PLFINDISLYKNL
+42 PLFISDISLYKNL
-55 IQKNKLKSEIWGLIF
+55 IQKNKLKSEIWGLIYN
-70 ELIDQLINKLLS
+70 LIDQKINQLLCGC
-82 EYNETLKNMKNKI
+82 NDVVKNMKNQV
-95 IKYVQKIKKSNE
+95 IKYTQKIKKSNG
-107 LIELYRKKI
+107 LIEQYRKLI
-116 KEKEEEISN
+116 KEKNEEIN
-125 NNNNSTKY
+125 NNNKSL
-133 KEKKDNTDNEND
+133 KEKKDNSDYEND
-145 INSEEKYYEKNIAEW
+145 LNLEDKNYENEIAQC
-160 NGKLINKITQ
+160 NGKLINEITGK
-170 YRTKKDEEKNNI
+170 RKKKEDEKENI
-182 GEYQKKLRHRE
+182 NRYQKKLRNRE
-193 RSVIIGKIRILMI
+193 RNVIIGKIRILKI
-206 KILQITITILI
+206 KILHITITILI
-217 NEINGVEIKNKNYS
+217 NEINGQEIKNKNYN
-231 KEDNYKLLDEYI
+231 KENNYKLLNDYI
-243 NDLIDKIEKNKD
+243 NDFIDKIEKNKD
-255 KTYIDYTLYIK
+255 KVYIDYTSFIK

-287 FLKQILN
+287 FLNLILN

-305 SHISDLIKYI
+305 SHISDVIKYV
-315 EKLISKPDAFLCRNA
+315 EKLISKPDTFLCPNA
-330 FAILK
+330 FKILK

-355 MMTNNQNNKIEGNR
+355 IVSNNQNNKIEGNR
-369 KIDEFITSKK
+369 KIDEFITYKK

-392 FQKKLSSVI
+392 FQKKLSNVI
-401 SFKNSSTQNNNLNIN
+401 SFKNSSTQNNIPNIN
-416 FQSQSSLGL
+416 FLSQSSLGL

-497 NTQKEKKKNLLEK
+497 NTKKEKKKNLLEK

-566 KKNNTNKNSNDIL
+566 KKEKNNTKKISSEIL
-579 AVKTPVKNMNES
+579 AVKTPVKNTNEN
-591 SQKKDDYN
+591 SQEKEEQNIN
-599 NNIGNNVLK
+599 NNILK
-608 QTGIKKNLQL
+608 QSGIKKNLQL

>member
-22 KYSKNA
+22 KYSKS
-28 KIIFDKNFDTNLIQ
+28 IETIFDKNFDTNLIQ
-42 PLFINDISLYKNL
+42 PLFISDISLYKNL
-55 IQKNKLKSEIWGLIF
+55 IQKNKLKSEIWGLIYN
-70 ELIDQLINKLLS
+70 LIDQKINQLLCGC
-82 EYNETLKNMKNKI
+82 NDVVKNMKNQV
-95 IKYVQKIKKSNE
+95 IKYTQKIKKSNG
-107 LIELYRKKI
+107 LIEQYRKLI
-116 KEKEEEISN
+116 KEKNEEIN
-125 NNNNSTKY
+125 NNNKSL
-133 KEKKDNTDNEND
+133 KEKKDNSDYEND
-145 INSEEKYYEKNIAEW
+145 LNLEDKNYENEIAQC
-160 NGKLINKITQ
+160 NGKLINEITE
-170 YRTKKDEEKNNI
+170 YRKKKEDEKENI
-182 GEYQKKLRHRE
+182 NRYQKKLRNRE
-193 RSVIIGKIRILMI
+193 RNVIIGKIRILKI
-206 KILQITITILI
+206 KILHITITILI
-217 NEINGVEIKNKNYS
+217 NEINGQEIKNKNYN
-231 KEDNYKLLDEYI
+231 KENNYKLLNDYI
-243 NDLIDKIEKNKD
+243 NDFIDKIEKNKD
-255 KTYIDYTLYIK
+255 KVYIDYTSFIK

-287 FLKQILN
+287 FLNQILN

-305 SHISDLIKYI
+305 SHISDVIKYV
-315 EKLISKPDAFLCRNA
+315 EKLISKPDTFLCPNA
-330 FAILK
+330 FKILK

-355 MMTNNQNNKIEGNR
+355 IVNNNQNNKIEGNR
-369 KIDEFITSKK
+369 KIDEFITYKK

-392 FQKKLSSVI
+392 FQKKLSNVI
-401 SFKNSSTQNNNLNIN
+401 SFKNSSTQNNIPNIN
-416 FQSQSSLGL
+416 FLSQSSLGL

-434 LNDSALSNNSL
+434 LNDSTLSNNSL

-497 NTQKEKKKNLLEK
+497 NTKKEKKKNLLEK

-566 KKNNTNKNSNDIL
+566 KKEKNNTKKISSEIL
-579 AVKTPVKNMNES
+579 AVKTPVKNKNEN
-591 SQKKDDYN
+591 SQEKEEQNIN
-599 NNIGNNVLK
+599 NNILK
-608 QTGIKKNLQL
+608 QSGIKKNLQL

>member
-22 KYSKNA
+22 KYSKS
-28 KIIFDKNFDTNLIQ
+28 IETIFDKNFDTNLIQ
-42 PLFINDISLYKNL
+42 PLFISDISLYKNL
-55 IQKNKLKSEIWGLIF
+55 IQKNKLKSEIWGLIYN
-70 ELIDQLINKLLS
+70 LIDQKINQLLCGC
-82 EYNETLKNMKNKI
+82 NDVVKNMKNQV
-95 IKYVQKIKKSNE
+95 IKYTQKIKKSNG
-107 LIELYRKKI
+107 LIEQYRKLI
-116 KEKEEEISN
+116 KEKNEEIN
-125 NNNNSTKY
+125 NNNKSL
-133 KEKKDNTDNEND
+133 KEKKDNSDYEND
-145 INSEEKYYEKNIAEW
+145 LNLEDKNYENEIAQC
-160 NGKLINKITQ
+160 NGKLINEITE
-170 YRTKKDEEKNNI
+170 YRKKKEDEKENI
-182 GEYQKKLRHRE
+182 NKYQKKLRNRE
-193 RSVIIGKIRILMI
+193 RKVIIGKIRILKI
-206 KILQITITILI
+206 KILHITITILI
-217 NEINGVEIKNKNYS
+217 NEINGQEIKNKNYN
-231 KEDNYKLLDEYI
+231 KENNYKLLNDYI
-243 NDLIDKIEKNKD
+243 NDFIDKIEKNKD
-255 KTYIDYTLYIK
+255 KVYIDYTSFIK

-287 FLKQILN
+287 FLNLILN

-305 SHISDLIKYI
+305 SHISDVIKYV
-315 EKLISKPDAFLCRNA
+315 EKLISKPDTFLCPNA
-330 FAILK
+330 FKILK

-355 MMTNNQNNKIEGNR
+355 IVSNNQNNKIEGNR
-369 KIDEFITSKK
+369 KIDEFITYKK

-392 FQKKLSSVI
+392 FQKKLSNVI
-401 SFKNSSTQNNNLNIN
+401 SFKNSSTQNNIPNIN
-416 FQSQSSLGL
+416 FLSQSSLGL

-497 NTQKEKKKNLLEK
+497 NTKKEKKKNLLEK

-566 KKNNTNKNSNDIL
+566 KKEKNNTKKISSEIL
-579 AVKTPVKNMNES
+579 AVKTPVKNTNEN
-591 SQKKDDYN
+591 SQEKEEQNIN
-599 NNIGNNVLK
+599 NNILK
-608 QTGIKKNLQL
+608 QSGIKKNLQL

>member
-22 KYSKNA
+22 KYSKS
-28 KIIFDKNFDTNLIQ
+28 IETIFDKNFDTNLIQ
-42 PLFINDISLYKNL
+42 PLFISDISLYKNL
-55 IQKNKLKSEIWGLIF
+55 IQKNKLKSEIWGLIYN
-70 ELIDQLINKLLS
+70 LIDQKINQLLCGC
-82 EYNETLKNMKNKI
+82 NDVVKNMKNQV
-95 IKYVQKIKKSNE
+95 IKYTQKIKKSNG
-107 LIELYRKKI
+107 LIEQYRKLI
-116 KEKEEEISN
+116 KEKNEEIN
-125 NNNNSTKY
+125 NNNKSL
-133 KEKKDNTDNEND
+133 KEKKDNSDYEND
-145 INSEEKYYEKNIAEW
+145 LNLEDKNYENEIAQC
-160 NGKLINKITQ
+160 NGKLINEITEITE
-170 YRTKKDEEKNNI
+170 YRKKKEDEKENI
-182 GEYQKKLRHRE
+182 NRYQKKLRNRE
-193 RSVIIGKIRILMI
+193 RNVIIGKIRILKI
-206 KILQITITILI
+206 KILHITITILI
-217 NEINGVEIKNKNYS
+217 NEINGQEIKNKNYN
-231 KEDNYKLLDEYI
+231 KENNYKLLNDYI
-243 NDLIDKIEKNKD
+243 NDFIDKIEKNKD
-255 KTYIDYTLYIK
+255 KVYFDYTSFIK

-287 FLKQILN
+287 FLNQILN

-305 SHISDLIKYI
+305 SHISDVIKYV
-315 EKLISKPDAFLCRNA
+315 EKLISKPDTFLCPNA
-330 FAILK
+330 FKILK

-355 MMTNNQNNKIEGNR
+355 IVNNNQNNKIEGNR
-369 KIDEFITSKK
+369 KIDEFITYKK

-392 FQKKLSSVI
+392 FQKKLSNII
-401 SFKNSSTQNNNLNIN
+401 SFKNSSTQNNVPNIN
-416 FQSQSSLGL
+416 FLSQSSLGL

-497 NTQKEKKKNLLEK
+497 NTKKEKKKNLLEK

-566 KKNNTNKNSNDIL
+566 KKEKNNTKKISSEIL
-579 AVKTPVKNMNES
+579 AVKTPVKNTNEN
-591 SQKKDDYN
+591 SQEKEEQNIN
-599 NNIGNNVLK
+599 NNILK
-608 QTGIKKNLQL
+608 QSGIKKNLQL

>member
-22 KYSKNA
+22 KYSKS
-28 KIIFDKNFDTNLIQ
+28 IETIFDKNFDTNLIQ
-42 PLFINDISLYKNL
+42 PLFISDISLYKNL
-55 IQKNKLKSEIWGLIF
+55 IQKNKLKSEIWGLIYN
-70 ELIDQLINKLLS
+70 LIDQTINQLLCGC
-82 EYNETLKNMKNKI
+82 NDVVKNMKNQV
-95 IKYVQKIKKSNE
+95 IKYTQKIKKSNG
-107 LIELYRKKI
+107 LIEQYRKLI
-116 KEKEEEISN
+116 KEKNEEIN
-125 NNNNSTKY
+125 NNNKSL
-133 KEKKDNTDNEND
+133 KEKKDNSDYEND
-145 INSEEKYYEKNIAEW
+145 LNLEDKNYENEIAQC
-160 NGKLINKITQ
+160 NGKLINEITE
-170 YRTKKDEEKNNI
+170 YRKKKEDEKENI
-182 GEYQKKLRHRE
+182 NRYQKKLRNRE
-193 RSVIIGKIRILMI
+193 RNVIIGKIRILKI
-206 KILQITITILI
+206 KILHITITILI
-217 NEINGVEIKNKNYS
+217 NEINGKEIKNKNYN
-231 KEDNYKLLDEYI
+231 KENNYKLLNDYI
-243 NDLIDKIEKNKD
+243 NDFIDKIEKNKD
-255 KTYIDYTLYIK
+255 KVYIDYTSFIK

-287 FLKQILN
+287 FLNQILN

-305 SHISDLIKYI
+305 SHISEIIKYV
-315 EKLISKPDAFLCRNA
+315 EKLISKPDTFLCPNA
-330 FAILK
+330 FKILK

-355 MMTNNQNNKIEGNR
+355 IVNNNQNNKIEGNR
-369 KIDEFITSKK
+369 KIDEFITYKK

-392 FQKKLSSVI
+392 FQKKLSNVI
-401 SFKNSSTQNNNLNIN
+401 SFKNSSTQNNIPNIN
-416 FQSQSSLGL
+416 FLSQSSLGL

-497 NTQKEKKKNLLEK
+497 NTKKEKKKNLLEK

-566 KKNNTNKNSNDIL
+566 KKEKNNTKKISSEIL
-579 AVKTPVKNMNES
+579 AVKTPVKNKNEN
-591 SQKKDDYN
+591 SQEKEEQTIN
-599 NNIGNNVLK
+599 NNILK
-608 QTGIKKNLQL
+608 QSGIKKNLQL

>member
-22 KYSKNA
+22 KYSKS
-28 KIIFDKNFDTNLIQ
+28 IETIFDKNFDTNLIQ
-42 PLFINDISLYKNL
+42 PLFISDISLYKNL
-55 IQKNKLKSEIWGLIF
+55 IQKNKLKSEIWGLIYN
-70 ELIDQLINKLLS
+70 LIDQKINQLLCGC
-82 EYNETLKNMKNKI
+82 NDVVKNTKNQV
-95 IKYVQKIKKSNE
+95 IKYTQKIKKSNG
-107 LIELYRKKI
+107 LIEQYRKLI
-116 KEKEEEISN
+116 KEKNEEIN
-125 NNNNSTKY
+125 NNNKSL
-133 KEKKDNTDNEND
+133 KEKKDNSDYEND
-145 INSEEKYYEKNIAEW
+145 LNLEDKNYENEIAQC
-160 NGKLINKITQ
+160 NGKLINEITE
-170 YRTKKDEEKNNI
+170 YRKKKEDEKENI
-182 GEYQKKLRHRE
+182 NKYQKKLRNKE
-193 RSVIIGKIRILMI
+193 RYVIIGKIRILKI
-206 KILQITITILI
+206 KILHITITILI
-217 NEINGVEIKNKNYS
+217 NEINGQEIKNKNYN
-231 KEDNYKLLDEYI
+231 KENNYKLLNDYI
-243 NDLIDKIEKNKD
+243 NDFIDKIEKNKD
-255 KTYIDYTLYIK
+255 KVYIDYTSFIK

-287 FLKQILN
+287 FLNQILN

-305 SHISDLIKYI
+305 SHISEIIKYV
-315 EKLISKPDAFLCRNA
+315 EKLISKPDTFLCPNA
-330 FAILK
+330 FKILK

-355 MMTNNQNNKIEGNR
+355 IVSNNQNNKIEGNR
-369 KIDEFITSKK
+369 KIDEFITYKK

-392 FQKKLSSVI
+392 FQKKLSNVI
-401 SFKNSSTQNNNLNIN
+401 SFKNSSTQNNIPNIN
-416 FQSQSSLGL
+416 FLSQSSLGL

-497 NTQKEKKKNLLEK
+497 NTKKEKKKNLLEK

-566 KKNNTNKNSNDIL
+566 KKEKNNTKKISSEIL
-579 AVKTPVKNMNES
+579 AVKTPVKNTNEN
-591 SQKKDDYN
+591 SQEKEEQNIN
-599 NNIGNNVLK
+599 NNILK
-608 QTGIKKNLQL
+608 QSGIKKNLQL

>member
-116 KEKEEEISN
+116 KEKEEEIS

-355 MMTNNQNNKIEGNR
+355 IMTNNQNNKIEGNR

>member
-22 KYSKNA
+22 KYSKS
-28 KIIFDKNFDTNLIQ
+28 IETIFDKNFDTNLIQ
-42 PLFINDISLYKNL
+42 PLFISDISLYKNL
-55 IQKNKLKSEIWGLIF
+55 IQKNKLKSEIWGLIYN
-70 ELIDQLINKLLS
+70 LIDQKINQLLCGC
-82 EYNETLKNMKNKI
+82 NDVVKNMKNQV
-95 IKYVQKIKKSNE
+95 IKYTQKIKKSNG
-107 LIELYRKKI
+107 LIEQYRKLI
-116 KEKEEEISN
+116 KEKNEEIN
-125 NNNNSTKY
+125 NNNKSL
-133 KEKKDNTDNEND
+133 KEKKDNSDYEND
-145 INSEEKYYEKNIAEW
+145 LNLEDKNYENEIAQC
-160 NGKLINKITQ
+160 NGKLINEITE
-170 YRTKKDEEKNNI
+170 YRKKKEDEKENI
-182 GEYQKKLRHRE
+182 NRYQKKLRNRE
-193 RSVIIGKIRILMI
+193 RNVIIGKIRILKI
-206 KILQITITILI
+206 KILHITITILI
-217 NEINGVEIKNKNYS
+217 NEINGQEIKNKNYN
-231 KEDNYKLLDEYI
+231 KENNYKLLNDYI
-243 NDLIDKIEKNKD
+243 NDFIDKIEKNKD
-255 KTYIDYTLYIK
+255 KVYIDYTSFIK

-287 FLKQILN
+287 FLNLILN

-305 SHISDLIKYI
+305 SHISDVIKYV
-315 EKLISKPDAFLCRNA
+315 EKLISKPDTFLCPNA
-330 FAILK
+330 FKILK

-355 MMTNNQNNKIEGNR
+355 IVNNNQNNKIEGNR
-369 KIDEFITSKK
+369 KIDEFITYKK

-392 FQKKLSSVI
+392 FQKKLSNVI
-401 SFKNSSTQNNNLNIN
+401 SFKNSSTQNNIPNIN
-416 FQSQSSLGL
+416 FLSQSSLGL

-497 NTQKEKKKNLLEK
+497 NTKKEKKKNLLEK

-566 KKNNTNKNSNDIL
+566 KKEKNNTKKISSEIL
-579 AVKTPVKNMNES
+579 AVKTPVKNTNEN
-591 SQKKDDYN
+591 SQEKEEQTIN
-599 NNIGNNVLK
+599 NNILK
-608 QTGIKKNLQL
+608 QSGIKKNLQL

>member
-22 KYSKNA
+22 KYSKS
-28 KIIFDKNFDTNLIQ
+28 IETIFDKNFDTNLIQ
-42 PLFINDISLYKNL
+42 PLFISDISLYKNL
-55 IQKNKLKSEIWGLIF
+55 IQKNKLKSEIWGLIYN
-70 ELIDQLINKLLS
+70 LIDQKINQLLCGC
-82 EYNETLKNMKNKI
+82 NDVVKNMKNQV
-95 IKYVQKIKKSNE
+95 IKYTQKIKKSNG
-107 LIELYRKKI
+107 LIEQYRKLI
-116 KEKEEEISN
+116 KEKNEEIN
-125 NNNNSTKY
+125 NNNKSL
-133 KEKKDNTDNEND
+133 KEKKDNSDYEND
-145 INSEEKYYEKNIAEW
+145 LNLEDKNYENEIAQC
-160 NGKLINKITQ
+160 NGKLINEITE
-170 YRTKKDEEKNNI
+170 YRKKKEDEKENI
-182 GEYQKKLRHRE
+182 NRYQKKLRNRE
-193 RSVIIGKIRILMI
+193 RNVIIGKIRILKI
-206 KILQITITILI
+206 KILHITITILI
-217 NEINGVEIKNKNYS
+217 NEINGQEIKNKNYN
-231 KEDNYKLLDEYI
+231 KENNYTLLNDYI
-243 NDLIDKIEKNKD
+243 NDFIDKIEKNKD
-255 KTYIDYTLYIK
+255 KVYIDYTSFIK

-287 FLKQILN
+287 FLNQILN

-305 SHISDLIKYI
+305 SHISEVIKYV
-315 EKLISKPDAFLCRNA
+315 EKLISKPDTFLCPNA
-330 FAILK
+330 FKILK

-355 MMTNNQNNKIEGNR
+355 IVNNNQNNKIEGNR
-369 KIDEFITSKK
+369 KIDEFITYKK

-392 FQKKLSSVI
+392 FQKKLSNVI
-401 SFKNSSTQNNNLNIN
+401 SFKNSSTQNNIPNIN
-416 FQSQSSLGL
+416 FLSQSSLGL

-497 NTQKEKKKNLLEK
+497 NTKKEKKKNLLEK

-566 KKNNTNKNSNDIL
+566 KKEKNNTKKISSEIL
-579 AVKTPVKNMNES
+579 AVKTPVKNKNEN
-591 SQKKDDYN
+591 SQEKEEQNIN
-599 NNIGNNVLK
+599 NNILK
-608 QTGIKKNLQL
+608 QSGIKKNLQL

>member
-22 KYSKNA
+22 KYSKS
-28 KIIFDKNFDTNLIQ
+28 IETIFDKNFDTNLIQ
-42 PLFINDISLYKNL
+42 PLFISDISLYKNL
-55 IQKNKLKSEIWGLIF
+55 IQKNKLKSEIWGLIYN
-70 ELIDQLINKLLS
+70 LIDQKINQLLCGC
-82 EYNETLKNMKNKI
+82 NDVVKNMKNQV
-95 IKYVQKIKKSNE
+95 IKYTQKIKKSNG
-107 LIELYRKKI
+107 LIEQYRKLI
-116 KEKEEEISN
+116 KEKNEEIN
-125 NNNNSTKY
+125 NNNKSL
-133 KEKKDNTDNEND
+133 KEKKDNSDYEND
-145 INSEEKYYEKNIAEW
+145 LNLEDKNYENEIAQC
-160 NGKLINKITQ
+160 NGKLINEITE
-170 YRTKKDEEKNNI
+170 YRKKKEDEKENI
-182 GEYQKKLRHRE
+182 NRYQKKLRNRE
-193 RSVIIGKIRILMI
+193 RNVIIGKIRILKI
-206 KILQITITILI
+206 KILHITITILI
-217 NEINGVEIKNKNYS
+217 NEINGQEIKNKNYN
-231 KEDNYKLLDEYI
+231 KENNYKLLNDYI
-243 NDLIDKIEKNKD
+243 NDFIDKIEKNKD
-255 KTYIDYTLYIK
+255 KVYIDYTSFIK

-287 FLKQILN
+287 FLNQILN

-305 SHISDLIKYI
+305 SHISDVIKYV
-315 EKLISKPDAFLCRNA
+315 EKLISKPDTFLCPNA
-330 FAILK
+330 FKILK

-355 MMTNNQNNKIEGNR
+355 IVSNNQNNKIEGNR
-369 KIDEFITSKK
+369 KIDEFITYKK

-392 FQKKLSSVI
+392 FQKKLSNVI
-401 SFKNSSTQNNNLNIN
+401 SFKNSSTQNNIPNIN
-416 FQSQSSLGL
+416 FLSQSSLGL

-434 LNDSALSNNSL
+434 LNDSTLSNNSL

-497 NTQKEKKKNLLEK
+497 NTKKEKKKNLLEK

-566 KKNNTNKNSNDIL
+566 KKEKNNTKKISSEIL
-579 AVKTPVKNMNES
+579 AVKTPVKNKNEN
-591 SQKKDDYN
+591 SQEKEEQNIN
-599 NNIGNNVLK
+599 NNILK
-608 QTGIKKNLQL
+608 QSGIKKNLQL

>member
-22 KYSKNA
+22 KYSKS
-28 KIIFDKNFDTNLIQ
+28 IETIFDKNFDTNLIQ
-42 PLFINDISLYKNL
+42 PLFISDISLYKNL
-55 IQKNKLKSEIWGLIF
+55 IQKNKLKSEIWGLIYN
-70 ELIDQLINKLLS
+70 LIDQKINQLLCGC
-82 EYNETLKNMKNKI
+82 NDVVKNMKNQV
-95 IKYVQKIKKSNE
+95 IKYTQKIKKSNG
-107 LIELYRKKI
+107 LIEQYRKLI
-116 KEKEEEISN
+116 KEKNEEIN
-125 NNNNSTKY
+125 NNNKSL
-133 KEKKDNTDNEND
+133 KEKKDNSDYEND
-145 INSEEKYYEKNIAEW
+145 LNLEDKNYENEIAQC
-160 NGKLINKITQ
+160 NGKLINEITI
-170 YRTKKDEEKNNI
+170 YRKKKEDEKENI
-182 GEYQKKLRHRE
+182 NRYQKKLRNRE
-193 RSVIIGKIRILMI
+193 RNVIIGKIRILKI
-206 KILQITITILI
+206 KILHITITILI
-217 NEINGVEIKNKNYS
+217 NEINGQEIKNKNYN
-231 KEDNYKLLDEYI
+231 KENNYKLLNDYI
-243 NDLIDKIEKNKD
+243 NDFIDKIEKNKD
-255 KTYIDYTLYIK
+255 KVYIDYTSFIK

-287 FLKQILN
+287 FLNLILN

-305 SHISDLIKYI
+305 SHISDVIKYV
-315 EKLISKPDAFLCRNA
+315 EKLISKPDTFLCPNA
-330 FAILK
+330 FKILK

-355 MMTNNQNNKIEGNR
+355 IMSNNQNNKIEGNR
-369 KIDEFITSKK
+369 KIDEFITYKK

-392 FQKKLSSVI
+392 FQKKLSNVI
-401 SFKNSSTQNNNLNIN
+401 SFKNSSTQNNIPNIN
-416 FQSQSSLGL
+416 FLSQSSLGL

-497 NTQKEKKKNLLEK
+497 NTKKEKKKNLLEK

-566 KKNNTNKNSNDIL
+566 KKEKNNTKKISSEIL
-579 AVKTPVKNMNES
+579 AVKTPVKNTNEN
-591 SQKKDDYN
+591 SQEKEEQNIN
-599 NNIGNNVLK
+599 NNILK
-608 QTGIKKNLQL
+608 QSGIKKNLQL

>member
-22 KYSKNA
+22 KYSKS
-28 KIIFDKNFDTNLIQ
+28 IETIFDKNFDTNLIQ
-42 PLFINDISLYKNL
+42 PLFISDISLYKNL
-55 IQKNKLKSEIWGLIF
+55 IQKNKLKSEIWGLIYN
-70 ELIDQLINKLLS
+70 LIDQKINQLLCGC
-82 EYNETLKNMKNKI
+82 NDVVKNMKNQV
-95 IKYVQKIKKSNE
+95 IKYTQKIKKSNG
-107 LIELYRKKI
+107 LIEQYRKLI
-116 KEKEEEISN
+116 KEKNEEIN
-125 NNNNSTKY
+125 NNNKSL
-133 KEKKDNTDNEND
+133 KEKKDNSDYEND
-145 INSEEKYYEKNIAEW
+145 LNLEDKNYENEIAQC
-160 NGKLINKITQ
+160 NGKLINEITG
-170 YRTKKDEEKNNI
+170 YRKKKEDEKENI
-182 GEYQKKLRHRE
+182 NKYQKKLRNRE
-193 RSVIIGKIRILMI
+193 RNVIIGKIRILKI
-206 KILQITITILI
+206 KILHITITILI
-217 NEINGVEIKNKNYS
+217 NEINGQEIKNKNYN
-231 KEDNYKLLDEYI
+231 KENNYKLLNDYI
-243 NDLIDKIEKNKD
+243 NDFIDKIEKNKD
-255 KTYIDYTLYIK
+255 KVYIDYTSFIK

-287 FLKQILN
+287 FLNLILN

-305 SHISDLIKYI
+305 SHISDVIKYV
-315 EKLISKPDAFLCRNA
+315 EKLISKPDTFLCPNA
-330 FAILK
+330 FKILK

-355 MMTNNQNNKIEGNR
+355 IVNNNQNNKIEGNR
-369 KIDEFITSKK
+369 KIDEFITYKK

-392 FQKKLSSVI
+392 FQKKLSNII
-401 SFKNSSTQNNNLNIN
+401 SFKNSSTQNNIPNIN
-416 FQSQSSLGL
+416 FLSQSSLGL

-497 NTQKEKKKNLLEK
+497 NTKKEKKKNLLEK

-566 KKNNTNKNSNDIL
+566 KKEKNNTKKISSEIL
-579 AVKTPVKNMNES
+579 AVKTPVKNKNEN
-591 SQKKDDYN
+591 SQEKEEQTIN
-599 NNIGNNVLK
+599 NNILK
-608 QTGIKKNLQL
+608 QSGIKKNLQL

>member
-22 KYSKNA
+22 KYSKS
-28 KIIFDKNFDTNLIQ
+28 IETIFDKNFDTNLIQ
-42 PLFINDISLYKNL
+42 PLFISDISLYKNL
-55 IQKNKLKSEIWGLIF
+55 IQKNKLKSEIWGLIYN
-70 ELIDQLINKLLS
+70 LIDQKINQLLCGC
-82 EYNETLKNMKNKI
+82 NDVVKNMKNQV
-95 IKYVQKIKKSNE
+95 IKYTQKIKKSNG
-107 LIELYRKKI
+107 LIEQYRKLI
-116 KEKEEEISN
+116 KEKNEEIN
-125 NNNNSTKY
+125 NNNKSL
-133 KEKKDNTDNEND
+133 KEKKDNSDYEND
-145 INSEEKYYEKNIAEW
+145 LNLEDKKYENEIAQC
-160 NGKLINKITQ
+160 NGKLINEITE
-170 YRTKKDEEKNNI
+170 YRKKKEDEKENI
-182 GEYQKKLRHRE
+182 NRYQKKLRNRE
-193 RSVIIGKIRILMI
+193 RNVIIGKIRILKI
-206 KILQITITILI
+206 KILHITITILI
-217 NEINGVEIKNKNYS
+217 NEINGQEIKNKNYN
-231 KEDNYKLLDEYI
+231 KENNYKLLNDYI
-243 NDLIDKIEKNKD
+243 NDFIDKIEKNKD
-255 KTYIDYTLYIK
+255 KVYIDYTSFIK

-287 FLKQILN
+287 FLNLILN

-305 SHISDLIKYI
+305 SHISEVIKYV
-315 EKLISKPDAFLCRNA
+315 EKLISKPDTFLCPNA
-330 FAILK
+330 FKILK

-355 MMTNNQNNKIEGNR
+355 IVNNNQNNKIEGNR
-369 KIDEFITSKK
+369 KIDEFITYKK

-392 FQKKLSSVI
+392 FQKKLSNVI
-401 SFKNSSTQNNNLNIN
+401 SFKNSSTQNNIPNIN
-416 FQSQSSLGL
+416 FLSQSSLGL

-497 NTQKEKKKNLLEK
+497 NTKKEKKKNLLEK

-543 NHNFYNNEGSSY
+543 NLNFYNNEGSSY

-566 KKNNTNKNSNDIL
+566 KKEKNNTKKISSEIL
-579 AVKTPVKNMNES
+579 AVKTPVKNKNEN
-591 SQKKDDYN
+591 SQEKEEQTIND
-599 NNIGNNVLK
+599 NILK
-608 QTGIKKNLQL
+608 QSGIKKNLQL

>member
-22 KYSKNA
+22 KYSKS
-28 KIIFDKNFDTNLIQ
+28 IETIFDKNFDTNLIQ
-42 PLFINDISLYKNL
+42 PLFISDISLYKNL
-55 IQKNKLKSEIWGLIF
+55 IQKNKLKSEIWGLIYN
-70 ELIDQLINKLLS
+70 LIDQKINQLLCGC
-82 EYNETLKNMKNKI
+82 NDVVKNMKNQV
-95 IKYVQKIKKSNE
+95 IKYTQKIKKSNG
-107 LIELYRKKI
+107 LIEQYRKLI
-116 KEKEEEISN
+116 KEKNEEIN
-125 NNNNSTKY
+125 NNNKSL
-133 KEKKDNTDNEND
+133 KEKKDNSDYEND
-145 INSEEKYYEKNIAEW
+145 LNLEDKNYENEIAQC
-160 NGKLINKITQ
+160 NGKLINEITE
-170 YRTKKDEEKNNI
+170 YRKKKEDEKENI
-182 GEYQKKLRHRE
+182 NRYQKKLRNRE
-193 RSVIIGKIRILMI
+193 RNVIIGKIRILKI
-206 KILQITITILI
+206 KILHITITILI
-217 NEINGVEIKNKNYS
+217 NEINGQEIKNKNYN
-231 KEDNYKLLDEYI
+231 KENNYKLLNDYI
-243 NDLIDKIEKNKD
+243 NDFIDKIEKNKD
-255 KTYIDYTLYIK
+255 KVYIDYTSFIK

-287 FLKQILN
+287 FLNLILN

-305 SHISDLIKYI
+305 SHISDVIKYV
-315 EKLISKPDAFLCRNA
+315 EKLISKPDTFLCPNA
-330 FAILK
+330 FKILK

-355 MMTNNQNNKIEGNR
+355 IMSNNQNNKIEGNR
-369 KIDEFITSKK
+369 KIDEFITYKK

-392 FQKKLSSVI
+392 FQKKLSNVI
-401 SFKNSSTQNNNLNIN
+401 SFKNSSTQNNIPNIN
-416 FQSQSSLGL
+416 FLSQSSLGL

-497 NTQKEKKKNLLEK
+497 NTKKEKKKNLLEK

-566 KKNNTNKNSNDIL
+566 KKEKNNTKKISSEIL
-579 AVKTPVKNMNES
+579 AVKTPVKNKNEN
-591 SQKKDDYN
+591 SQEKEEQTIN
-599 NNIGNNVLK
+599 NNILK
-608 QTGIKKNLQL
+608 QSGIKKNLQL

>member
-22 KYSKNA
+22 KYSKS
-28 KIIFDKNFDTNLIQ
+28 IETIFDKNFDTNLIQ
-42 PLFINDISLYKNL
+42 PLFISDISLYKNL
-55 IQKNKLKSEIWGLIF
+55 IQKNKLKSEIWGLIYN
-70 ELIDQLINKLLS
+70 LIDQKINQLLCGC
-82 EYNETLKNMKNKI
+82 NDVVKNMKNQV
-95 IKYVQKIKKSNE
+95 IKYTQKIKKSNG
-107 LIELYRKKI
+107 LIEQYRKLI
-116 KEKEEEISN
+116 KEKNEEIN
-125 NNNNSTKY
+125 NNNKSL
-133 KEKKDNTDNEND
+133 KEKKDNSDYEND
-145 INSEEKYYEKNIAEW
+145 LNLEDKNYENEIAQC
-160 NGKLINKITQ
+160 NGKLINEITK
-170 YRTKKDEEKNNI
+170 YRKKKEDEKENI
-182 GEYQKKLRHRE
+182 NRYQKKLRNRE
-193 RSVIIGKIRILMI
+193 RNVIIGKIRILKI
-206 KILQITITILI
+206 KILHITITILI
-217 NEINGVEIKNKNYS
+217 NEINGQEIKNKNYN
-231 KEDNYKLLDEYI
+231 KENNYKLLNDYI
-243 NDLIDKIEKNKD
+243 NDFIDKIEKNKD
-255 KTYIDYTLYIK
+255 KVYIDYTSFIK

-287 FLKQILN
+287 FLNQILN

-305 SHISDLIKYI
+305 SHISDVIKYV
-315 EKLISKPDAFLCRNA
+315 EKLISKPDTFLCPNA
-330 FAILK
+330 FKILK

-355 MMTNNQNNKIEGNR
+355 IVSNNQNNKIEGNR
-369 KIDEFITSKK
+369 KIDEFITYKK

-392 FQKKLSSVI
+392 FQKKLSNVI
-401 SFKNSSTQNNNLNIN
+401 SFKNSSTQNNIPNIN
-416 FQSQSSLGL
+416 FLSQSSLGL

-497 NTQKEKKKNLLEK
+497 NTKKEKKKNLLEK

-566 KKNNTNKNSNDIL
+566 KKEKNNIKKISSEIL
-579 AVKTPVKNMNES
+579 AVKTPVKNKNEN
-591 SQKKDDYN
+591 SQEKEEQNIN
-599 NNIGNNVLK
+599 NNILK
-608 QTGIKKNLQL
+608 QSGIKKNLQL

>member
-22 KYSKNA
+22 KYSKS
-28 KIIFDKNFDTNLIQ
+28 IETIFDKNFDTNLIQ
-42 PLFINDISLYKNL
+42 PLFISDISLYKNL
-55 IQKNKLKSEIWGLIF
+55 IQKNKLKSEIWGLIYN
-70 ELIDQLINKLLS
+70 LIDQKINQLLCGC
-82 EYNETLKNMKNKI
+82 NDVVKNMKNQV
-95 IKYVQKIKKSNE
+95 IKYTQKIKKSNG
-107 LIELYRKKI
+107 LIEQYRKLI
-116 KEKEEEISN
+116 KEKNEEIN
-125 NNNNSTKY
+125 NNNKSL
-133 KEKKDNTDNEND
+133 KEKKDNSDYEND
-145 INSEEKYYEKNIAEW
+145 LNLQDKNYENEIAQC
-160 NGKLINKITQ
+160 NGKLINEITE
-170 YRTKKDEEKNNI
+170 YRKKKEDEKENI
-182 GEYQKKLRHRE
+182 NRYQKKLRNRE
-193 RSVIIGKIRILMI
+193 RNVIIGKIRILKI
-206 KILQITITILI
+206 KILHITITILI
-217 NEINGVEIKNKNYS
+217 NEINGKEIKNKNYN
-231 KEDNYKLLDEYI
+231 KENNYKLLNDYI
-243 NDLIDKIEKNKD
+243 NDFIDKIEKNKD
-255 KTYIDYTLYIK
+255 KVYIDYTSFIK

-287 FLKQILN
+287 FLNQILN

-305 SHISDLIKYI
+305 SHISDVIKYV
-315 EKLISKPDAFLCRNA
+315 EKLISKPDTFLCPNA
-330 FAILK
+330 FKILK

-355 MMTNNQNNKIEGNR
+355 IVSNNQNNKIEGNR
-369 KIDEFITSKK
+369 KIDEFITYKK

-392 FQKKLSSVI
+392 FQKKLSNVI
-401 SFKNSSTQNNNLNIN
+401 SFKNSSTQNNIPNIN
-416 FQSQSSLGL
+416 FLSQSSLGL

-497 NTQKEKKKNLLEK
+497 NTKKEKKKNLLEK

-566 KKNNTNKNSNDIL
+566 KKEKNNTKKISSEIL
-579 AVKTPVKNMNES
+579 AVKTPVKNKNEN
-591 SQKKDDYN
+591 SQEKEEQNIN
-599 NNIGNNVLK
+599 NNILK
-608 QTGIKKNLQL
+608 QSGIKKNLQL

>member
-22 KYSKNA
+22 KYSKS
-28 KIIFDKNFDTNLIQ
+28 IETIFDKNFDINLIQ
-42 PLFINDISLYKNL
+42 PLFISDISLYKNL
-55 IQKNKLKSEIWGLIF
+55 IQKNKLKSEIWGLIYN
-70 ELIDQLINKLLS
+70 LIDQKINQILCGC
-82 EYNETLKNMKNKI
+82 NDVVKNMKNQV
-95 IKYVQKIKKSNE
+95 IKYTQKIKKSNG
-107 LIELYRKKI
+107 LIEQYRKLI
-116 KEKEEEISN
+116 KEKNEEIN
-125 NNNNSTKY
+125 NNNKSL
-133 KEKKDNTDNEND
+133 KEKKDNSDYEND
-145 INSEEKYYEKNIAEW
+145 LNLEDKNYENEIAQC
-160 NGKLINKITQ
+160 NGKLINEI
-170 YRTKKDEEKNNI
+170 TKKKKKKEDEKENI
-182 GEYQKKLRHRE
+182 NRYQKKLRNRE
-193 RSVIIGKIRILMI
+193 RNVIIGKIRILKI
-206 KILQITITILI
+206 KILHITITILI
-217 NEINGVEIKNKNYS
+217 NEINGQEIKNKNYN
-231 KEDNYKLLDEYI
+231 KENNYKLLNDYI
-243 NDLIDKIEKNKD
+243 NDFIDKIEKNKD
-255 KTYIDYTLYIK
+255 KVYIDYTSFIK

-287 FLKQILN
+287 FLNLILN

-305 SHISDLIKYI
+305 SHISDVIKYV
-315 EKLISKPDAFLCRNA
+315 EKLISKPDTFLCPNA
-330 FAILK
+330 FKILK

-355 MMTNNQNNKIEGNR
+355 IVSNNQNNKIEGNR
-369 KIDEFITSKK
+369 KIDEFITYKK
-379 REEKSDSEDDEED
+379 REEKSDSEDDEVD

-401 SFKNSSTQNNNLNIN
+401 SFKNSSTQNNIPNIN
-416 FQSQSSLGL
+416 FLSQSSLGL

-497 NTQKEKKKNLLEK
+497 NTKKEKKKNLLEK

-566 KKNNTNKNSNDIL
+566 KKEKNNTKKISSEIL
-579 AVKTPVKNMNES
+579 AVKTPVKNTNEN
-591 SQKKDDYN
+591 SQEKEEQNIN
-599 NNIGNNVLK
+599 NNILK
-608 QTGIKKNLQL
+608 QSGIKKNLQL

>member
-22 KYSKNA
+22 KYSKS
-28 KIIFDKNFDTNLIQ
+28 IETIFDKNFDTNLIQ
-42 PLFINDISLYKNL
+42 PLFISDISLYKNL
-55 IQKNKLKSEIWGLIF
+55 IQKNKLKSEIWGLIYN
-70 ELIDQLINKLLS
+70 LIDQKINQLLCGC
-82 EYNETLKNMKNKI
+82 NDVVKNMKNQV
-95 IKYVQKIKKSNE
+95 IKYTQKIKKSNG
-107 LIELYRKKI
+107 LIEQYRKLI
-116 KEKEEEISN
+116 KEKNEEIN
-125 NNNNSTKY
+125 NNNKSL
-133 KEKKDNTDNEND
+133 KEKKDNSDYEND
-145 INSEEKYYEKNIAEW
+145 LNLEDKNYENEIAQC
-160 NGKLINKITQ
+160 NGKLINEITE
-170 YRTKKDEEKNNI
+170 YRKKKEDEKENI
-182 GEYQKKLRHRE
+182 NRYQKKLRNRE
-193 RSVIIGKIRILMI
+193 RNVIIGKIRILKI
-206 KILQITITILI
+206 KILHITITILI
-217 NEINGVEIKNKNYS
+217 NEINGQEIKNKNYN
-231 KEDNYKLLDEYI
+231 KENNYKLLNDYI
-243 NDLIDKIEKNKD
+243 NVFIDKIEKNKD
-255 KTYIDYTLYIK
+255 KVYIDYTSFIK

-287 FLKQILN
+287 FLNLILN

-305 SHISDLIKYI
+305 SHISEVIKYV
-315 EKLISKPDAFLCRNA
+315 EKLISKPDTFLCPNA
-330 FAILK
+330 FKILK

-355 MMTNNQNNKIEGNR
+355 IVNNNQNNKIEGNR
-369 KIDEFITSKK
+369 KIDEFITYKK

-392 FQKKLSSVI
+392 FQKKLSNVI
-401 SFKNSSTQNNNLNIN
+401 SFKNSSTQNNIPNIN
-416 FQSQSSLGL
+416 FLSQSSLGL

-434 LNDSALSNNSL
+434 LNDSAFSNNSL

-497 NTQKEKKKNLLEK
+497 NTKKEKKKNLLEK

-566 KKNNTNKNSNDIL
+566 KKEKNNTKKISSEIL
-579 AVKTPVKNMNES
+579 AVKTPVKNTNEN
-591 SQKKDDYN
+591 SQEKEEQNIN
-599 NNIGNNVLK
+599 NNILK
-608 QTGIKKNLQL
+608 QSGIKKNLQL

>member
-22 KYSKNA
+22 KYSKS
-28 KIIFDKNFDTNLIQ
+28 IETIFDKNFDTNLIQ
-42 PLFINDISLYKNL
+42 PLFISDISLYKNL
-55 IQKNKLKSEIWGLIF
+55 IQKNKLKSEIWGLIYN
-70 ELIDQLINKLLS
+70 LIDQKINQLLFGC
-82 EYNETLKNMKNKI
+82 NDVVKNMKNQV
-95 IKYVQKIKKSNE
+95 IKYTQKIKKSNG
-107 LIELYRKKI
+107 LIEQYRKLI
-116 KEKEEEISN
+116 KEKNEEIN
-125 NNNNSTKY
+125 NNNKSL
-133 KEKKDNTDNEND
+133 KEKQDNSDYEND
-145 INSEEKYYEKNIAEW
+145 LNLEDKNYENEIAQC
-160 NGKLINKITQ
+160 NGKLINEITE
-170 YRTKKDEEKNNI
+170 YRKKKEDEKENI
-182 GEYQKKLRHRE
+182 NKYQKKLRNKE
-193 RSVIIGKIRILMI
+193 RYVIIGKIRILKI
-206 KILQITITILI
+206 KILHITITILI
-217 NEINGVEIKNKNYS
+217 NEINGQEIKNKNYN
-231 KEDNYKLLDEYI
+231 KENNYKLLNDYI
-243 NDLIDKIEKNKD
+243 NDFIDKIEKNKD
-255 KTYIDYTLYIK
+255 KVYIDYTSFIK

-287 FLKQILN
+287 FLNLILN

-305 SHISDLIKYI
+305 SHISEVIKYV
-315 EKLISKPDAFLCRNA
+315 EKLISKPDTFLCPNA
-330 FAILK
+330 FKILK

-355 MMTNNQNNKIEGNR
+355 IVSNNQNNKIEGNR
-369 KIDEFITSKK
+369 KIDEFITYKK

-392 FQKKLSSVI
+392 FQKKLSNVI
-401 SFKNSSTQNNNLNIN
+401 SFKNSSTQNNIPNIN
-416 FQSQSSLGL
+416 FLSQSSLGL

-497 NTQKEKKKNLLEK
+497 NTKKEKKKNLLEK

-566 KKNNTNKNSNDIL
+566 KKEKNNTKKISSEIL
-579 AVKTPVKNMNES
+579 AVKTPVKNTNEN
-591 SQKKDDYN
+591 SQEKEEQNIN
-599 NNIGNNVLK
+599 NNILK
-608 QTGIKKNLQL
+608 QSGIKKNLQL